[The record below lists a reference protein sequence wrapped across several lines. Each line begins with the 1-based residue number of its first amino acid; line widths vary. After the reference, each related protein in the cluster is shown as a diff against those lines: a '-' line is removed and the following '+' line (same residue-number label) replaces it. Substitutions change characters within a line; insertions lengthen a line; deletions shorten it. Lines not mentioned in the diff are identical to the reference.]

1 MLIALALSI
10 VTAYESKSVEPHIVA
25 ASMFKNGY
33 AVVSREFEAP
43 VPGTYTIAKIPSG
56 SLGTLWFSASDGTK
70 LDSVEATTVNKKV
83 KNTVGTIDGILGAN
97 VGHEVR
103 LGFKNGDKVLGESQQ
118 GKIVTVGA
126 DFVLLQQGA
135 SSMVV
140 PKMEITSLQSVT
152 GQLLY
157 QTESDNYMRVL
168 QVKTSG
174 KPGHVHMISL
184 EHGLTWAPAYAID
197 ISDPNKLNIVAK
209 ATVMN
214 DLEDFSNIDARFVTG
229 FPNVPFSVY
238 LDPLIHGGTVRDFT
252 QMLNGIG
259 NPNAAT
265 PRGRAGE
272 SFGGQGQMAT
282 QNGLS
287 TRDLADAMDES
298 NLTTSQEEDLFF
310 YKHPK
315 VTTKRGDRSYHILF
329 SADTAYEDLYTW
341 DVSDVANGM
350 IDPQLNLPED
360 VWHTIRFKN
369 STAQPFTTAVA
380 TVFKN
385 GEILGQDMMHYV
397 SVGSPTEVK
406 ITKALDVHA
415 EMDESESKR
424 ERGAIKSLPSMPMY
438 DLVTM
443 NGTLL
448 VSNRKPKA
456 VHMRIKKNLN
466 GEVVSV
472 TNNPKTSKT
481 ATGLRTINPFSKLE
495 WDVTVDAGKSLKLGY
510 SYKVYVRS

>member
-1 MLIALALSI
+1 
-10 VTAYESKSVEPHIVA
+10 
-25 ASMFKNGY
+25 
-33 AVVSREFEAP
+33 
-43 VPGTYTIAKIPSG
+43 
-56 SLGTLWFSASDGTK
+56 
-70 LDSVEATTVNKKV
+70 
-83 KNTVGTIDGILGAN
+83 
-97 VGHEVR
+97 
-103 LGFKNGDKVLGESQQ
+103 
-118 GKIVTVGA
+118 
-126 DFVLLQQGA
+126 
-135 SSMVV
+135 
-140 PKMEITSLQSVT
+140 
-152 GQLLY
+152 
-157 QTESDNYMRVL
+157 
-168 QVKTSG
+168 
-174 KPGHVHMISL
+174 
-184 EHGLTWAPAYAID
+184 
-197 ISDPNKLNIVAK
+197 
-209 ATVMN
+209 
-214 DLEDFSNIDARFVTG
+214 
-229 FPNVPFSVY
+229 
-238 LDPLIHGGTVRDFT
+238 
-252 QMLNGIG
+252 
-259 NPNAAT
+259 
-265 PRGRAGE
+265 
-272 SFGGQGQMAT
+272 MAT

-315 VTTKRGDRSYHILF
+315 VTTKRADRSYHILF